1 MTTKADPHALREDL
15 QQLSPP
21 GRDRMLML
29 PLREAIAE
37 AFKVALRFKD
47 SSGAGAGSGTS
58 LAPLNERKRAVSPAV
73 MAPRKRM
80 QQERRESSIC
90 SGLRALPGSF
100 PRDATSGAET
110 EQSPTLPPEAIA
122 SPPAPHAACDP
133 MPVSSHDDAT
143 GDTDTV
149 RQDPTYVYRRGS
161 SEGSEDEE
169 TEEETEE
176 GSRETA
182 LRRSYARNVL
192 RQQTNKTGLILRY
205 FQRLQENCLV
215 KKKEPAPIKA
225 LALLSISRQSDFS
238 HQFKQTIS
246 HDEDA
251 QGINM

>member
-182 LRRSYARNVL
+182 LRRSY
-192 RQQTNKTGLILRY
+192 
-205 FQRLQENCLV
+205 ENCLV

-251 QGINM
+251 QGINMYLALAPERLHAESL